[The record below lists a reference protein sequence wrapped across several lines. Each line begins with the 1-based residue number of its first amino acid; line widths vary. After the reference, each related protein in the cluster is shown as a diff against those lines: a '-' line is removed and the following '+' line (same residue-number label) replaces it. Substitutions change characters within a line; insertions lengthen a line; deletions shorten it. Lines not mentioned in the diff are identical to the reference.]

1 MFLFWLR
8 LKFICRAIVREL
20 EAEGTFYILKAN
32 FAKKVAESCLEVA
45 AHLSLGFT
53 PYSENYL
60 F

>member
-1 MFLFWLR
+1 M
-8 LKFICRAIVREL
+8 REL